1 MRFTIYQDSALGA
14 RNSNQDRMGYC
25 FSREALLAVVADGMG
40 GHMRGEVAAQLA
52 MQAAAAHFQRMA
64 QPRLRDPAA
73 FLDEAL
79 RAGHR
84 DLHRYRELH
93 DMPECPR
100 TTIVACVIQDDH
112 AWWAHAGDSR
122 LYVIRRSK
130 VVARTRDHSKVEN
143 LVNLGLI
150 TAEESETHPERN
162 KVLNCLGSPFEPS
175 VEVNSR
181 FPLRSDDVV
190 LLCSDG
196 FWSGHRENE
205 IATALS
211 EADPVAE
218 TVPRLVRRAVERNG
232 VNADNTTALA
242 LRWHDETELDRL
254 PSMSSLGLP
263 DGAVTTTIAI
273 GQTDEKEIAE
283 GGNDMSDDEIE
294 KTIAEIQEAIQRSNR
309 AT

>member
-1 MRFTIYQDSALGA
+1 MRFTIYQDSAIGA
-14 RNSNQDRMGYC
+14 RNTNQDRMGYC

-52 MQAAAAHFQRMA
+52 MQAAAAMFQKWA
-64 QPRLRDPAA
+64 QPRLRDPAG

-84 DLHRYRELH
+84 ELHRYRELH
-93 DMPECPR
+93 EMPECPR
-100 TTIVACVIQDDH
+100 TTIVACVIQDNH

-122 LYVIRRSK
+122 LYVMRRGK
-130 VVARTRDHSKVEN
+130 VIARTRDHSKVEN

-175 VEVNSR
+175 VEVNAR
-181 FPLRSDDVV
+181 FPLRADDVI

-196 FWSGHRENE
+196 FWSGLREAE
-205 IATALS
+205 IAATLTDT
-211 EADPVAE
+211 EPVAE
-218 TVPRLVRRAVERNG
+218 TVPRLVKRAVEKNG
-232 VNADNTTALA
+232 SNADNTTALA
-242 LRWHDETELDRL
+242 LRWHDETELDRQPTL
-254 PSMSSLGLP
+254 SSMGLP

-273 GQTDEKEIAE
+273 GQTDDTEPPEST
-283 GGNDMSDDEIE
+283 DMSEDEIE

>member
-1 MRFTIYQDSALGA
+1 MRFTIYQDSAIGA
-14 RNSNQDRMGYC
+14 RNTNQDRMGYC

-52 MQAAAAHFQRMA
+52 IQAAAAMFQKWA
-64 QPRLRDPAA
+64 QPRLRDPGG

-84 DLHRYRELH
+84 ELHRYRELH

-100 TTIVACVIQDDH
+100 TTIVACVIQDNH

-122 LYVIRRSK
+122 LYVLRQGK
-130 VVARTRDHSKVEN
+130 VIARTRDHSKVEN

-150 TAEESETHPERN
+150 TPEESETHPERN

-181 FPLRSDDVV
+181 FALRADDVL

-196 FWSGHRENE
+196 FWSGLREGE
-205 IATALS
+205 IATTLTDT
-211 EADPVAE
+211 EPVAE
-218 TVPRLVRRAVERNG
+218 TVPRLVRRAVEKNG

-242 LRWHDETELDRL
+242 LRWHEETELDRDQTL
-254 PSMSSLGLP
+254 SSLGLP

-273 GQTDEKEIAE
+273 GQTDETEPPE
-283 GGNDMSDDEIE
+283 SSDMSEDEIE
-294 KTIAEIQEAIQRSNR
+294 KTIAEIQQAIQRSNR